1 MRFMAKAHLGWK
13 NGQLYL
19 YGTATIEGK
28 RIRKAKHIPKDD
40 EEVGAEAEREL
51 NLRFAMG
58 DLSWFDAPTAP
69 ARLRNATVSPRFTD
83 WAKDWI
89 ESNKA
94 PEIEESTWRNYR
106 AHKDDLV
113 KRIGDLR
120 LESIHQGTVKALR
133 ATLKREK
140 LAERTIDS
148 RLGTL
153 RLMLLDAR
161 ENRLVES
168 TPFDAPLR
176 RRRTK
181 RHRAAT
187 RSRRVTFQPFSLAEM
202 RALLKELRSPDA
214 TDVNQAH
221 FYPLTE
227 ALFLTGLRWAEAA
240 AWVWPDV
247 SNSGGRLHIR
257 RAIPKY
263 GTLDLEELDI
273 EDPEEAPTKTGE
285 EWSISIRV
293 PLANL
298 LLRQRQRSYVGRSQG
313 WVFPNSCGGHANYRN
328 WLERVWTKVLERSK
342 VAPRVGDA
350 QKAMRRS
357 YITSALICGRTPKE
371 VSAEVGHTTPRM
383 VMEVYDS
390 FLDPA
395 EWPSDAEREQLA
407 KIYGWESPLPA
418 RGRRRK
424 AAPAVVRS
432 LR

>member
-1 MRFMAKAHLGWK
+1 MRSMAKARLGWK

-19 YGTATIEGK
+19 YGSATIDGK
-28 RIRKAKHIPKDD
+28 RIRKAKRIPKDD
-40 EEVGAEAEREL
+40 EDVGAEAEREL

-58 DLSWFDAPTAP
+58 DMAWFDAPPPP
-69 ARLRNATVSPRFTD
+69 ARLRNSAATPRFSE
-83 WAKDWI
+83 WAEEWI
-89 ESNKA
+89 ESNRA

-113 KRIGDLR
+113 KRLGDLR
-120 LESIHQGTVKALR
+120 LDSIHQGTVKALR
-133 ATLKREK
+133 TTLTRAK

-153 RLMLLDAR
+153 RLILLDAR

-168 TPFDAPLR
+168 TPFDAPMR

-181 RHRAAT
+181 RHRAAS
-187 RSRRVTFQPFSLAEM
+187 RSRRVTFQPFNLAEM
-202 RALLKELRSPDA
+202 KALLEELRSPDPS
-214 TDVNQAH
+214 DVNQAH

-247 SNSGGRLHIR
+247 SRSGGRIHIR

-263 GTLDLEELDI
+263 GILELEDLDV

-285 EWSISIRV
+285 EWSIPIRG
-293 PLANL
+293 PLRNL
-298 LLRQRQRSYVGRSQG
+298 LLRQRQRSYVGRSRG
-313 WVFPNSCGGHANYRN
+313 WVFPNSRGGHPNYRN
-328 WLERVWTKVLERSK
+328 WLSRVWNKVLERSE
-342 VAPRVGDA
+342 VAARVGDA
-350 QKAMRRS
+350 QKALRRS
-357 YITSALICGRTPKE
+357 YITSSLICGRTPKE

-395 EWPSDAEREQLA
+395 EWPSDAERRELA
-407 KIYGWESPLPA
+407 EIYGWEAPRPTRS
-418 RGRRRK
+418 RKRR
-424 AAPAVVRS
+424 AAPATVRK
-432 LR
+432 LH